1 MLYYDFNDFEG
12 FKERFGIQEHASGDK
27 SRKNKILLAFI
38 KDRKRLH
45 EAVQT
50 GNYFMINLKDMSSL
64 KSVLWYE
71 LEKREKGDNLK
82 PYRVEV
88 INKVLYSS
96 QYETDECRGVC
107 VDGDIRSIRYIN
119 HGSNDRI
126 YKMKAGKFLRTIIME
141 HEFGKTLPESVITY
155 LMEEFTQDWQVYAS
169 KTLPENQL
177 FVNDEFSR
185 IYDSEYYAP
194 GNFHSCMTDQGYESF
209 YRDAVEAQAAY
220 IQDDEGRIVSRC
232 VIYTNVNE
240 VGSDRV
246 WRLAERQYSA
256 DGSDVLKRALVDA
269 LIRGG
274 YIDGYKQIGAGCGDS
289 RSFVDNK
296 GESLSDKKFYID
308 CGLACDD
315 PLSYQDSFKWYS
327 YNNDRA
333 YNFCSCDYDY
343 DLATTDG
350 SIDGSREYD
359 DFHDYYCAETT
370 GVMYQ
375 GREYSCD
382 TNNLD
387 DFRWIGRHDIYC
399 HMDDCVK
406 CADTE
411 DWELTDDAWYSDITD
426 EYYSTYSAMLEA
438 EQEYKESHWFYSEF
452 DKEYYENILEVVSYM
467 KWDKQWQCY
476 VEETIYMG
484 TLINLVRNEVFHVY
498 EGEVYNMLCHGKP
511 MLLAA

>member
-12 FKERFGIQEHASGDK
+12 FKERFGIQEHASGEK

-38 KDRKRLH
+38 KDRERLH

-126 YKMKAGKFLRTIIME
+126 YKMKAGKFLRNIIME
-141 HEFGKTLPESVITY
+141 HEFGKKLPEAVITY

-185 IYDSEYYAP
+185 IYNSEYYAP
-194 GNFHSCMTDQGYESF
+194 GDFHSCMTNQDYDSF

-220 IQDDEGRIVSRC
+220 LENEDGEIVARC
-232 VIYTNVNE
+232 VIYTNVHE
-240 VGSDRV
+240 IDSDRV

-269 LIRGG
+269 LIRGN

-308 CGLACDD
+308 CELGTDD

-359 DFHDYYCAETT
+359 DFHEYSCYETVC
-370 GVMYQ
+370 VMYQ

-382 TNNLD
+382 TENLD
-387 DFRWIGRHDIYC
+387 DFRWIERHNMYYHKDE
-399 HMDDCVK
+399 CVK
-406 CADTE
+406 CEDTDE
-411 DWELTDDAWYSDITD
+411 WEVADDAWYSELTE
-426 EYYSTYSAMLEA
+426 EYYSDRSAMLDA
-438 EQEYKESHWFYSEF
+438 EREYKESNWFYSEF

-467 KWDKQWQCY
+467 KWDKQWKCY

-511 MLLAA
+511 LALAA